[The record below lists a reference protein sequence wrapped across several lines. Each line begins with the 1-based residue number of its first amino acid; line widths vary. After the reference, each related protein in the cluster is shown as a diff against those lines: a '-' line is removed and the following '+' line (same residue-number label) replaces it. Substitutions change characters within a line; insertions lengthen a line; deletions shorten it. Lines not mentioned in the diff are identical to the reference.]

1 MTFNFFFYVS
11 LCLFCVF
18 HFFPFGPEN
27 LCRYQIP
34 QTFLFNENINL
45 KLSVRSKNCSIFHQN
60 KSKITSNT
68 RKTVALWDKYQFL
81 PNITCSVPTCTI
93 SDKFDSLCKTSIFMV
108 RIISYLRRKCR
119 EMLGHW
125 EIRNRIHL
133 NVCKKSS
140 WLLSFISFLDL

>member
-60 KSKITSNT
+60 KSKITSNI
-68 RKTVALWDKYQFL
+68 RKTVALWD
-81 PNITCSVPTCTI
+81 
-93 SDKFDSLCKTSIFMV
+93 
-108 RIISYLRRKCR
+108 
-119 EMLGHW
+119 
-125 EIRNRIHL
+125 
-133 NVCKKSS
+133 
-140 WLLSFISFLDL
+140 ISFYQTSHAQSLHVPFQTSLIHCEKQASLWFELSHTCGENVEKC